1 MSRHSSVLVLL
12 LVLVVGS
19 MAGGVAAETPN
30 ERVGPADDATRV
42 AAVTQPAVD
51 CPSSTSDLSDSYV
64 SACEQFRAANDSIH
78 NASASLNET
87 TAEIASADT
96 YTNETHRAAKDDL
109 ETIREN
115 RTKLDR
121 AYENLTHAVLTG
133 EMAPARQFV
142 VLRSFERRYTETEAV
157 ATASVERYNSTVDTK
172 RQSASSTVVQYFGAA
187 GAVSLIVGAL
197 LGAFVPMREARNV
210 TEQMRL
216 SSNVSYNRRAG
227 LVPLAVGI
235 ALILVGLGAL
245 WMLGA
250 VGIIGV
256 IV

>member
-12 LVLVVGS
+12 LVLTVGS
-19 MAGGVAAETPN
+19 MASGVAAETPN
-30 ERVGPADDATRV
+30 ERLGPADGDART
-42 AAVTQPAVD
+42 AAVTQPAAD
-51 CPSSTSDLSDSYV
+51 CSSPTSDLSNSYV
-64 SACEQFRAANDSIH
+64 SACKQFRAANDSVR

-87 TAEIASADT
+87 TTEIANADT
-96 YTNETHRAAKDDL
+96 YTNETHRAATDDL
-109 ETIREN
+109 ETIRTGREQ
-115 RTKLDR
+115 LER

-133 EMAPARQFV
+133 EMAPAQQFV
-142 VLRSFERRYTETEAV
+142 VLRSFERRYTETEAI
-157 ATASVERYNSTVDTK
+157 AASSVERYNSTVDTK
-172 RQSASSTVVQYFGAA
+172 RQSASSTVVQYSGAA
-187 GAVSLIVGAL
+187 GAVSLVVGAL

-227 LVPLAVGI
+227 LVPLAVGV
-235 ALILVGLGAL
+235 ALILAGLGAL
-245 WMLGA
+245 WILGA